1 MRGVFKKI
9 FYSSDLAAATA
20 AVSVHGSRLTR
31 SKMVLAQD
39 ESIAMGV
46 GVKNVVLN
54 SQGITKKQA
63 RTLELWEGGGGK
75 TASGYTY
82 LGMARGYLMQ
92 RLPSTEGLPDVWSM
106 GWGFREQD

>member
-54 SQGITKKQA
+54 SQGIMKKQA
-63 RTLELWEGGGGK
+63 RTLDIGADSKRVYLLRYGSGLSNAASAFLPRKASQMSGAWGGG
-75 TASGYTY
+75 
-82 LGMARGYLMQ
+82 LGNRN
-92 RLPSTEGLPDVWSM
+92 
-106 GWGFREQD
+106 